1 MRLVNFYFKT
11 YKLCKIFLV
20 FLIFIILVIILV
32 IYGDK
37 FLIDL
42 FNYIDLTK
50 KLSYLKTKVKILLI
64 NFFITNFAVLYNI

>member
-1 MRLVNFYFKT
+1 MVNFYFKT

-20 FLIFIILVIILV
+20 FLIFIILVV
-32 IYGDK
+32 YGDK

-42 FNYIDLTK
+42 FNFIDFNEK
-50 KLSYLKTKVKILLI
+50 MKLLKKTKVKILLI